1 MNWKNVVVIYL
12 KELKDSLRDRRTLLS
27 MIIVPTLVM
36 PALAFVVGRIA
47 TQVVASARDE
57 KSAIMVIG
65 AQDAPGLVAALAF
78 WWKHQMPRT
87 SA

>member
-65 AQDAPGLVAALAF
+65 AQDAPGEERCPARGGDVNLDE
-78 WWKHQMPRT
+78 
-87 SA
+87 